1 MILAAGLGTRLRPL
15 TYHIPKPLFPV
26 MNRPLVERLCL
37 TLEAEGFSTIFI
49 NIFHLA
55 ASLERWYSRFTGCS
69 SEIVPVRERE
79 LLGTGGGIQNVF
91 TRYVRSDE
99 PLLVINGDVVTDI
112 SLKKL
117 WNLHC
122 ESHDDC
128 LASMVVHSRKP
139 WNKLEV
145 RDGCITSF
153 SYDRDGALA
162 FTGISVL
169 SPGFMASIPEGPGS
183 VIDALVAGME
193 RGKYVRAIM
202 AGDVA
207 RAPGKWIWEDMGS
220 PSGYLAAHEA
230 LIRESGSSGVVIAD
244 YAEVAPDFRCGDWVC
259 VGRGAVVGEGAAL
272 NRCVVWPDAVVS
284 PGTYIENAIIT
295 PFGTVEAGP
304 AAGK

>member
-37 TLEAEGFSTIFI
+37 TLGAEGFTTIFI

-55 ASLERWYSRFTGCS
+55 ATLEKWHSGFTGCS

-91 TRYVRSDE
+91 LRYARGGE

-145 RDGCITSF
+145 RDGFITSF
-153 SYDRDGALA
+153 SHDGDDALA

-183 VIDALVAGME
+183 VIDSLVAGME
-193 RGKYVRAIM
+193 RGGHVRAIM

-207 RAPGKWIWEDMGS
+207 SVPDKWIWEDMGS
-220 PSGYLAAHEA
+220 PPGYLAAHEA
-230 LIRESGSSGVVIAD
+230 LIRESGAGGVVVAD

-259 VGRGAVVGEGAAL
+259 IGSGAVIGKGTEL
-272 NRCVVWPDAVVS
+272 NRCVVWPDTVLS
-284 PGTYIENAIIT
+284 PGVSIENAIIT
-295 PFGTVEAGP
+295 KFGIVEAGP
-304 AAGK
+304 AGDM